1 LLNNE
6 NLIVCL
12 LTFRKEEEISLLRQV
27 KEKEFQSEMQLANE
41 AYNMERKE
49 RERFLQ
55 RQKEVEEWKR
65 RRGELYQK
73 FIYH

>member
-1 LLNNE
+1 
-6 NLIVCL
+6 

-41 AYNMERKE
+41 AYNIERKE

>member
-1 LLNNE
+1 MLNNE

-41 AYNMERKE
+41 AYNLERRE